1 MEIIKND
8 IVHDTVT
15 VFSKEPFTVEE
26 AKEWLTNEEL
36 PFGVAADKVVSTGP
50 NTMTFTLKTY

>member
-8 IVHDTVT
+8 TVHDTVT

-26 AKEWLTNEEL
+26 AKEYLNSEL
-36 PFGVAADKVVSTGP
+36 PLSVAVDKVISTSS
-50 NTMTFTLKTY
+50 NTMTFNLKTY